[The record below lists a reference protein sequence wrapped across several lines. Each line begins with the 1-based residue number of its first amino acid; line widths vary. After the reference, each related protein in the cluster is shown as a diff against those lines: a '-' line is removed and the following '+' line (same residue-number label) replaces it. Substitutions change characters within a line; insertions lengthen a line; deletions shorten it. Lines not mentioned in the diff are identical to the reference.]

1 MPHAHGVIWLK
12 EETVWPYLKENGEF
26 DLEKVPELIDF
37 WTSCSLDT
45 GDEDLNN
52 TVKEVNVHHHTK
64 SCQKKGF
71 CRFNFPRLP
80 SKRTIIATPLEMPEN
95 ETTEEKKLRTEKLT
109 RASKLLSMVKDALI
123 ELGDSDEDIDLEYFI
138 SQLGITLADYE
149 NALRISS

>member
-12 EETVWPYLKENGEF
+12 EETVKPYLKENGEF

-80 SKRTIIATPLEMPEN
+80 SKRTIIATPLQMPEN
-95 ETTEEKKLRTEKLT
+95 ETTEEKKLRTEKLAK
-109 RASKLLSMVKDALI
+109 ASKLLSKVKDALI
-123 ELGDSDEDIDLEYFI
+123 ELGDNDEDIALEDFI
-138 SQLGITLADYE
+138 SQLGITLVDYE